1 MDGVILSA
9 QVPRD
14 VADHIR
20 SAAKAGGRSVSK
32 EVRRRLMLGGLV
44 LAYREE
50 DFEVRSIDR
59 LANGGTVATV
69 ASSGNITQQLGE
81 LAAVGAT
88 DAPPLNQ
95 LTDDVEQLQRQLL
108 DDAAAVANPAR
119 PGGRRWRRKKKPP
132 GV

>member
-1 MDGVILSA
+1 LSA

-20 SAAKAGGRSVSK
+20 SAAKAAGRSVSE
-32 EVRRRLMLGGLV
+32 EVRRRLMLGGLA

-50 DFEVRSIDR
+50 DLEVRSIDR

-81 LAAVGAT
+81 LAAVGVT

-108 DDAAAVANPAR
+108 DDANATS
-119 PGGRRWRRKKKPP
+119 PGGRRWRRKKKPA